1 MQVRPWCG
9 TSTNAGGDAG
19 AIEVR
24 FGLVEVLVGEHPH
37 ADALALRLA
46 AGALE
51 REAVVAAL
59 LHAAQPDRVG
69 GLVAH
74 DQAHHL
80 DIEVAAGGEVAR

>member
-1 MQVRPWCG
+1 MN
-9 TSTNAGGDAG
+9 T
-19 AIEVR
+19 
-24 FGLVEVLVGEHPH
+24 H

-59 LHAAQPDRVG
+59 SPRSQRVG

-74 DQAHHL
+74 DQAQDL
-80 DIEVAAGGEVAR
+80 DIEVAAGGEIVRGEDEMAGARDVKRRIEIGLRNGHGGILLLAREL